1 MRLQRITTLLATLSL
16 AGVLAAPGKAS
27 AQDRE
32 DIAEAIRTSWE
43 GYIRAFAE
51 GRVDF
56 IADSVYTTPS
66 FHALPNGV
74 VTLTSTAEI
83 RNLFASAR
91 ASIREQGYDHSET
104 RASTVC
110 PLSDITAVL
119 SVEYARYRSDGEV
132 LSEGAGTYLF
142 TKTPSGW
149 RILGQIGHAA
159 ERLLGCAGQP

>member
-1 MRLQRITTLLATLSL
+1 MRHQRITTLLATLTL
-16 AGVLAAPGKAS
+16 AGILAAPGEAS

-32 DIAEAIRTSWE
+32 DVAEAIRTSWE

-66 FHALPNGV
+66 FHALPDGV
-74 VTLTSTAEI
+74 VMLTSTAEL
-83 RNLFASAR
+83 RDLFASAL

-110 PLSDITAVL
+110 PLTDATAVL

-132 LSEGAGTYLF
+132 LSEGAGTYVF
-142 TKTPSGW
+142 AKTPSGW
-149 RILGQIGHAA
+149 RVLGQIGHAA
-159 ERLLGCAGQP
+159 ERLLGCSGEV